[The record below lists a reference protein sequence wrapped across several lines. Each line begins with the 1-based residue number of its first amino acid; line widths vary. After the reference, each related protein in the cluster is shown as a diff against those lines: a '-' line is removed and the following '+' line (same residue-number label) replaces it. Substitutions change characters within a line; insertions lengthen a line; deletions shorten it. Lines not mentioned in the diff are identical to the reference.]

1 MSVESAYSPDH
12 GMSKC
17 LVVEQSRTTREK
29 RLVAAAKRG
38 CGAAF
43 DELCQPYAKRLL
55 ATVQLVTKNRQ
66 DSEDALQDCFRRAF
80 VHIKDFDGRSKFST
94 WLTRIAINCAL
105 VILRR
110 QRNSF
115 ELSLNEETEKVLG
128 VSDHLPNPE
137 MRYVQREREK
147 VIRRAVGR
155 LRPGFQRVIQLGQ
168 FEERSVKATAQ
179 ILDITIS
186 AAKARLDHARA
197 ALRRSAA
204 LKVIARARNEPAA

>member
-1 MSVESAYSPDH
+1 MSVDYAYLQDH

-17 LVVEQSRTTREK
+17 PTVEESRPAREK
-29 RLVAAAKRG
+29 ELLAAAKLGR
-38 CGAAF
+38 GAAF

-55 ATVQLVTKNRQ
+55 PTIQLFTRNRE
-66 DSEDALQDCFRRAF
+66 DAEDALQDCFLRAF

-105 VILRR
+105 MILRR
-110 QRNSF
+110 RRNSF
-115 ELSLNEETEKVLG
+115 ELSLSETTERVLG

-137 MRYVQREREK
+137 MRCVQREREK
-147 VIRRAVGR
+147 VLRRAVGR

-168 FEERSVKATAQ
+168 FEERSVKETAQ

-186 AAKARLDHARA
+186 ATKARLYHARA

-204 LKVIARARNEPAA
+204 LRAVSRTRNEPAA